1 MASIISWRAGLDGWV
16 EDLLR
21 RPRGIPIHRQA
32 RIHHGKAE
40 IIVLAGGA
48 CGGWGGAVMTG
59 GRRVDWPVHD
69 DPDSGRRY
77 FAVVADRGELA
88 DIVAVAP
95 GRRTSL
101 QRYFGIWFSKEP

>member
-1 MASIISWRAGLDGWV
+1 
-16 EDLLR
+16 
-21 RPRGIPIHRQA
+21 
-32 RIHHGKAE
+32 
-40 IIVLAGGA
+40 
-48 CGGWGGAVMTG
+48 MTG

-88 DIVAVAP
+88 DIVA